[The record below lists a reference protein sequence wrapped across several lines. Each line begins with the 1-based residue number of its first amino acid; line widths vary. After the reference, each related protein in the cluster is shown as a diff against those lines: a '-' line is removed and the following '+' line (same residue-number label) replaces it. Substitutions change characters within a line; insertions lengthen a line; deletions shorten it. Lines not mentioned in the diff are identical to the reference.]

1 MTIFSPVGGGFITV
15 RGCAPFNTE
24 TFGRGFQRGM
34 AGTYWKGSNA
44 FSMCDYDNCNGA
56 IRNNRAAGG
65 VLIAAAA
72 LVAMLSL

>member
-44 FSMCDYDNCNGA
+44 FSMCDYDNCNAANGV
-56 IRNNRAAGG
+56 RAVG
-65 VLIAAAA
+65 VVALVSVA
-72 LVAMLSL
+72 LVAML